1 MKGPI
6 TLSIS
11 KASFPYVHFKVS
23 QEREEVIQLQG
34 EGARTGQLMTK
45 PKLSF
50 LKKKKKRLQMLEV
63 CKLALFM
70 TTESEQLREQY
81 DD

>member
-50 LKKKKKRLQMLEV
+50 LKKKKKATNVRGLQIGIIHDHRV
-63 CKLALFM
+63 
-70 TTESEQLREQY
+70 
-81 DD
+81 